1 MQRHHLALAGMLAS
15 LMLAGCSQPPPADAG
30 SASDAPSRRFGTI
43 DFQPCTLS
51 TEGASANVEAQCAT
65 LQVPE
70 DRA

>member
-15 LMLAGCSQPPPADAG
+15 LMLAGCSQPPPAAAG

-51 TEGASANVEAQCAT
+51 TEGASANVEA
-65 LQVPE
+65 
-70 DRA
+70 